1 MRKKKFYKVFII
13 KIVPFLFIGFSIGVI
28 AIWPGLVS
36 GNNRRCF
43 FNILKDGSDGDIQ
56 LKTMLKVKP
65 NYLLKIKNARNNY
78 LKVLLI
84 GDSCFRNFWK
94 SKFWLRGKEFV
105 FFKLLSKLLLDIFKS
120 EFILKYNLIKYFIG
134 KTGSKPVVFLARI

>member
-84 GDSCFRNFWK
+84 GDSCFRNF
-94 SKFWLRGKEFV
+94 
-105 FFKLLSKLLLDIFKS
+105 
-120 EFILKYNLIKYFIG
+120 
-134 KTGSKPVVFLARI
+134 

>member
-1 MRKKKFYKVFII
+1 VRKKKFYKVFII
-13 KIVPFLFIGFSIGVI
+13 KIVPFIFIGFSIGVI

-84 GDSCFRNFWK
+84 GDSCFRNF
-94 SKFWLRGKEFV
+94 
-105 FFKLLSKLLLDIFKS
+105 
-120 EFILKYNLIKYFIG
+120 
-134 KTGSKPVVFLARI
+134 